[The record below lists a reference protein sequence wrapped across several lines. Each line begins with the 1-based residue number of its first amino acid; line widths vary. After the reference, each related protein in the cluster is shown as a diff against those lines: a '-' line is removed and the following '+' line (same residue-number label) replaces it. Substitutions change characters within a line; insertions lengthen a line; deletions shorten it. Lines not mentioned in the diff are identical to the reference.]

1 MKIELLWIRRS
12 PVNLH
17 SDTRRTLG
25 ISTAILVLVGG
36 TLFAGHRAQAQSNVR
51 VSPKSDDSA
60 QVQPGR
66 PRQPGGGPGRP
77 GGFGGPGSP
86 AGDDQFAPGGPE
98 GFGGPGGPGGPG
110 GFGGPGGPGGMP
122 PMMMMG
128 GGGAT
133 MTATATAVYILRG
146 NHLYAYDARSLS
158 LLKDVELPR
167 PEGAGP
173 GGFGG
178 PGGGPGG
185 RSGRPQRPDGGQ

>member
-1 MKIELLWIRRS
+1 M
-12 PVNLH
+12 NLH

-25 ISTAILVLVGG
+25 ISAAILTLVGG
-36 TLFAGHRAQAQSNVR
+36 TLLASNRAQAQSTVR
-51 VSPKSDDSA
+51 VSPKTEDSA
-60 QVQPGR
+60 QLQPGR
-66 PRQPGGGPGRP
+66 PRQPGGGQGRP
-77 GGFGGPGSP
+77 AGPQGFGGPGSP
-86 AGDDQFAPGGPE
+86 AGDDQFGPGGGGPE
-98 GFGGPGGPGGPG
+98 GFGGPGGPG

-122 PMMMMG
+122 PMMG

-133 MTATATAVYILRG
+133 MTATSTAVYILRG

-167 PEGAGP
+167 PEGPGPGGFGGPGGGP

-185 RSGRPQRPDGGQ
+185 RQGRPQRPEGGQ